1 MSMDFLPSQGALHKI
16 REALSTLAGVFPAA
30 RGANGGLKIEGVA
43 GGVAVP
49 VTDSGTTGQNTL
61 IGAVTETA
69 PSTDTASSG
78 LNGRLQRVAQR
89 LTSLIAL
96 FPGSIGQKAKAAS
109 LAVTLASDEDLLA
122 TAGTTADAAIV
133 TDATG
138 SLSGKVRGLVSLFV
152 TLLSRLPVAL
162 GANGGLKVEGVAG
175 GVAQPVS
182 GTVTVGNEAGSGAYV
197 RPGTSATWGLAAS
210 ENLIGLVGCPD
221 IVVTV
226 TPTVLNS
233 DAYDASDLIFDST
246 EIAAA
251 VRVAGGTAILQSIT
265 LIDKDDQKVAMT
277 LAFANAAT
285 DFGELDSAPNI
296 DDTEILTV
304 LGTVAVAVADY
315 VDFGGASVATIKNI
329 GLLMKAGAATTS
341 LYVAGVNGAGT
352 PTYTTGG
359 LVLMLGFLRS

>member
-1 MSMDFLPSQGALHKI
+1 MS
-16 REALSTLAGVFPAA
+16 
-30 RGANGGLKIEGVA
+30 LKTFGSPI
-43 GGVAVP
+43 
-49 VTDSGTTGQNTL
+49 D
-61 IGAVTETA
+61 A
-69 PSTDTASSG
+69 PSTDAEDTTARSG
-78 LNGRLQRVAQR
+78 F
-89 LTSLIAL
+89 SLLKGIKNYL
-96 FPGSIGQKAKAAS
+96 R
-109 LAVTLASDEDLLA
+109 TLASA
-122 TAGTTADAAIV
+122 VSGTAVVVADGG
-133 TDATG
+133 G
-138 SLSGKVRGLVSLFV
+138 SLTVD
-152 TLLSRLPVAL
+152 
-162 GANGGLKVEGVAG
+162 
-175 GVAQPVS
+175 